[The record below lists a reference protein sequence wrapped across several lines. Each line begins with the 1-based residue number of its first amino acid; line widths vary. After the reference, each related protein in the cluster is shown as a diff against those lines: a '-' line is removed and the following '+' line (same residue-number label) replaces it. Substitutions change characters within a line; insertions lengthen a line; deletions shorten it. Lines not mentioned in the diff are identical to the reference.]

1 MLAIF
6 EGFNFSPFAEWSSV
20 KLSTTSSGDVHA
32 EIIAA
37 EAQLR
42 DAQLAADV
50 EALDA
55 LISDNLLFTGPDG
68 ELASKAD
75 DLAAHRSGAVK
86 FVEHEPESLE
96 VRPITSTVA
105 MTALRARLT
114 VDVGGVRVEGV
125 YRYTRVWARDEA
137 GAWRVVGGHVS
148 AVPTMP

>member
-1 MLAIF
+1 ML
-6 EGFNFSPFAEWSSV
+6 SSMSNA
-20 KLSTTSSGDVHA
+20 LHA

-68 ELASKAD
+68 QLASKAD
-75 DLAAHRSGAVK
+75 DLSAHRSGAVK
-86 FVEHEPESLE
+86 FVEHEPESLD
-96 VRPITSTVA
+96 VRPVTATVV

-114 VDVGGVRVEGV
+114 VDVGGNRVEGV
-125 YRYTRVWARDEA
+125 YRYTRVWARDDV

-148 AVPTMP
+148 AVPNLT

>member
-1 MLAIF
+1 M
-6 EGFNFSPFAEWSSV
+6 NSS
-20 KLSTTSSGDVHA
+20 TSADSDVRA

-68 ELASKAD
+68 QLASKSD
-75 DLAAHRSGAVK
+75 DLAAHRSGTVK
-86 FVEHEPESLE
+86 FIEHEPESLD
-96 VRPITSTVA
+96 VRVVSPAVV

-114 VDVGGVRVEGV
+114 VDVGGERVEGV
-125 YRYTRVWARDEA
+125 YRYTRVWARDHA

-148 AVPTMP
+148 AVPLSP